1 MAAEKAEYGV
11 ALVCRCV
18 AVSAAGFYAWHRR
31 RPSDREEAD
40 RRLGVE
46 IAAAHAESR
55 RTYGSPRILLELQAQ
70 GHQVSRKRVARL
82 MRERGL
88 RGRRRGRKPRTTDSQ
103 HALPIAANVVNRAFA
118 VATPNTVWAGDIT
131 YLATR
136 EGWVYLAVLLDLW
149 SRRVVGYAMS
159 EEPTRG
165 VVLQALRQAL
175 DRRPTRST
183 LTHHS
188 DRGSQ
193 YASHE

>member
-1 MAAEKAEYGV
+1 MRFQFVAAEKAEYGV

-55 RTYGSPRILLELQAQ
+55 RTSGSPRILLEL
-70 GHQVSRKRVARL
+70 QVSRKRVARL

-131 YLATR
+131 YLATGQ
-136 EGWVYLAVLLDLW
+136 GWLYLCVVRDGC
-149 SRRVVGYAMS
+149 SRRVLGYAFS
-159 EEPTRG
+159 DSLHTDVEKASAVELAG
-165 VVLQALRQAL
+165 IGAE
-175 DRRPTRST
+175 
-183 LTHHS
+183 HS
-188 DRGSQ
+188 
-193 YASHE
+193 